1 MKKTSKQYFTEAN
14 SISKLDL
21 IKDVSLF
28 ISLAIT
34 IIREG
39 VLQLP
44 IVFYERLMRQ
54 GCVIIGKSLR
64 FIQLPCF
71 TSLLQFSVARRG
83 WKPPMWLFLASPG
96 GENFAGLETAQTRN
110 CGSFWT
116 FLIFTNKITKFRDF

>member
-1 MKKTSKQYFTEAN
+1 MLKKLKSTFLRKTSKQYFTEAN

-71 TSLLQFSVARRG
+71 TSLLQFCTKKTTRQLMSSLKHTKNAR
-83 WKPPMWLFLASPG
+83 KS
-96 GENFAGLETAQTRN
+96 
-110 CGSFWT
+110 
-116 FLIFTNKITKFRDF
+116 